1 MSDPFDAWDLDPL
14 DAAAFAAL
22 GGGSAP
28 SRAQL
33 AHLAAWAL
41 LAPTTHNTVP
51 QRFELRDDGV
61 LRVWL
66 ARDAVLPASDPVG
79 RQATVSLGCVVE
91 NAVIAGAAYGL
102 RAEVVP
108 VATADV
114 RPAADGAPARVPV
127 VDVRFSPG
135 GEPLPATWLAAM
147 RARRMV
153 RAEYDE
159 RVRLPTELLD
169 ALAADVSAYAGLT
182 LHALT
187 DAPTRLFL
195 GKFQEIADSTVLNR
209 EDFARELGDWL
220 LPNDS
225 PSPVGM
231 RGREYGLSDDAAAR
245 IHRGLRGEDRLL
257 PDETAAFARAGN
269 VGMRTASA
277 VLVITAAADDLA
289 HRLAAGR
296 AFQRVAL
303 RLVDAGFVTAM
314 QAGITEVEGP
324 NLALRGRL
332 RTRERPTVVFRA
344 GRPLRA
350 ADGARPHAAR
360 PSLADLL
367 VEG

>member
-1 MSDPFDAWDLDPL
+1 MTDPFDAWRLEAL
-14 DAAAFAAL
+14 DAAAFTAL
-22 GGGSAP
+22 GGTDVP

-33 AHLAAWAL
+33 AHLAAWGL

-51 QRFELRDDGV
+51 QRFEPRDDGV

-79 RQATVSLGCVVE
+79 RQATVSVGCVVE
-91 NAVIAGAAYGL
+91 NVVLAGAVYGL

-108 VATADV
+108 HADADV
-114 RPAADGAPARVPV
+114 RPTIDAARVPV
-127 VDVRFSPG
+127 ADVRFRPG
-135 GEPLPATWLAAM
+135 GEPLPASWLAAM
-147 RARRMV
+147 RLRRMV

-159 RVRLPTELLD
+159 RVRVPTELLD
-169 ALAADVSAYAGLT
+169 TLAADVAAHPGLT

-225 PSPVGM
+225 VSPVGM
-231 RGREYGLSDDAAAR
+231 RGREYGLSDAGALR
-245 IHRGLRGEDRLL
+245 IHRGLRGEERLL
-257 PDETAAFARAGN
+257 PDETAAFAKAGN

-277 VLVITAAADDLA
+277 VLVVTAAADDLP

-303 RLVDAGFVTAM
+303 RLADAGFVTAM
-314 QAGITEVEGP
+314 HAGITEVEAP

-344 GRPLRA
+344 GRPLHD

-360 PSLADLL
+360 PSLRSLL
-367 VEG
+367 VGG

>member
-1 MSDPFDAWDLDPL
+1 MTDPFDAWRLDPL
-14 DAAAFAAL
+14 DVAAFAAL
-22 GGGSAP
+22 GGADVP

-33 AHLAAWAL
+33 AHLAAWGL

-51 QRFELRDDGV
+51 QRFEPRDDGV

-66 ARDAVLPASDPVG
+66 ARDAVLPASDPLG

-91 NAVIAGAAYGL
+91 NVVLAGAVYGL
-102 RAEVVP
+102 RAEVLP
-108 VATADV
+108 LDADV
-114 RPAADGAPARVPV
+114 RPTIDAARVPV
-127 VDVRFSPG
+127 ADVRFRRG
-135 GEPLPATWLAAM
+135 GEPIPASWLAAM
-147 RARRMV
+147 RLRRMV

-159 RVRLPTELLD
+159 RVRIPTDLLD
-169 ALAADVSAYAGLT
+169 TLIDDVAAHPGLT

-225 PSPVGM
+225 ASPVGM
-231 RGREYGLSDDAAAR
+231 RGHEYGLSDAAALR
-245 IHRGLRGEDRLL
+245 IHRGLRGLERLL
-257 PDETAAFARAGN
+257 PDEAAAFAKAGN

-277 VLVITAAADDLA
+277 VFVVTAAADDLP

-314 QAGITEVEGP
+314 HAGITEVEAP
-324 NLALRGRL
+324 NMALRGRL
-332 RTRERPTVVFRA
+332 RTRDRPTVVFRA
-344 GRPLRA
+344 GRPLHD

-360 PSLADLL
+360 PPLPSLL
-367 VEG
+367 VRG